1 MKLLSRS
8 SLVAV
13 VAAAGLLAGA
23 TASSAYSGCP
33 FSKLGTPT
41 VNAAGDSP
49 SGWFSASPDSN
60 ALGVALGGAGAI
72 AALLTGGA
80 VVVRQRRLAQ
90 ASANDAALAAEADLS
105 VTTEVV
111 LLPDTAERVIDAIES
126 DLLAGLRR

>member
-1 MKLLSRS
+1 MKILSGS
-8 SLVAV
+8 FLVAS
-13 VAAAGLLAGA
+13 VAAAGLLVGA
-23 TASSAYSGCP
+23 TSSSAYSGCP

-41 VNAAGDSP
+41 VTAVGDTP
-49 SGWFSASPDSN
+49 GGWFSASPDSN

-72 AALLTGGA
+72 AALLTSGA

-90 ASANDAALAAEADLS
+90 ASANDAALAAETDLS

>member
-1 MKLLSRS
+1 MKTLSLS
-8 SLVAV
+8 FLVAS
-13 VAAAGLLAGA
+13 VASAGLLVGA
-23 TASSAYSGCP
+23 TSSSAYAGCV

-49 SGWFSASPDSN
+49 GGWFSASPDSN

-72 AALLTGGA
+72 AALGSA

-90 ASANDAALAAEADLS
+90 AAANDATLAAEADLS

-111 LLPDTAERVIDAIES
+111 LLPDTAESVIDAIES